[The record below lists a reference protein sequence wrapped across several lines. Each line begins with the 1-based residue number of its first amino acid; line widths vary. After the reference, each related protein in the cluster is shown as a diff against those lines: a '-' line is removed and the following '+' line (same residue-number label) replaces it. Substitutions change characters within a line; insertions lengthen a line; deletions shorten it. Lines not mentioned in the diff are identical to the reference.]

1 MNIIKLCKILDDNGL
16 YYVSD
21 KLFKQAKKDNLLDK
35 RIYIPKDIKDIA
47 GEAWKKRFQ
56 DVRFGNQKQFDLAR
70 KLMLNNYMSL
80 EEILEIHK
88 FTVEKRFTHS
98 KSDKN
103 PTYWEYRLY
112 GGEEGRKWASE
123 IIKIYLPKKWRVN

>member
-103 PTYWEYRLY
+103 STYWEYRLY

>member
-21 KLFKQAKKDNLLDK
+21 KLFKQAKKDNMLEK